1 MTAPKTRPTRDPLL
15 RLLAI
20 NCLAGMF
27 VAVLM
32 VGGLLWT
39 DTAHLWT
46 LISTAQ
52 DPVIPIVLLAFGLM
66 LTLGSVA
73 MGTAIM
79 ALPYEDDKEPPTGTR
94 APGTTKLAYA
104 KARKTGP

>member
-1 MTAPKTRPTRDPLL
+1 MSAQKPRSTRDPLL

-20 NCLAGMF
+20 NCLGGMA

-46 LISTAQ
+46 LISTTQ
-52 DPVIPIVLLAFGLM
+52 DPIIPIVLLAFGLM

-94 APGTTKLAYA
+94 EPTAPALAYA
-104 KARKTGP
+104 KARKTRR

>member
-1 MTAPKTRPTRDPLL
+1 MPAPVERPSRNPLL

-46 LISTAQ
+46 LISTAH
-52 DPVIPIVLLAFGLM
+52 DPVVPIVLLFFGLM

-79 ALPYEDDKEPPTGTR
+79 ALPYEDDKDPPNGTR
-94 APGTTKLAYA
+94 APANLAPIYV
-104 KARKTGP
+104 KSRNSRR

>member
-1 MTAPKTRPTRDPLL
+1 MSAPNDRPSRNPLL

-20 NCLAGMF
+20 NCLTGMA
-27 VAVLM
+27 VAIVM
-32 VGGLLWT
+32 VGAILWT

-46 LISTAQ
+46 LISTAS
-52 DPVIPIVLLAFGLM
+52 DPVTPVVLLVFGLM

-79 ALPYEDDKEPPTGTR
+79 SLPYGDEKDPPSGTR
-94 APGTTKLAYA
+94 QAAFTKLAYV
-104 KARKTGP
+104 KVRKSRR

>member
-1 MTAPKTRPTRDPLL
+1 MSTPQTRSNRNPLL

-39 DTAHLWT
+39 DTAQLWT
-46 LISTAQ
+46 LISTTQ
-52 DPVIPIVLLAFGLM
+52 DPVTPIVLLGFGLM

-79 ALPYEDDKEPPTGTR
+79 ALPYEDDKEPPKGTR
-94 APGTTKLAYA
+94 ERLVPALAYV
-104 KARKTGP
+104 KTRNSRR

>member
-1 MTAPKTRPTRDPLL
+1 MPASNDRPSRNPLL

-20 NCLAGMF
+20 NCLTGMA
-27 VAVLM
+27 VAVVM
-32 VGGLLWT
+32 VGAILWT

-46 LISTAQ
+46 LISTTS
-52 DPVIPIVLLAFGLM
+52 DPVTPVVLLFLGLM

-79 ALPYEDDKEPPTGTR
+79 SLPYGEETDPPSGTKQ
-94 APGTTKLAYA
+94 ATFTKLAYV
-104 KARKTGP
+104 KVRKSQR